1 MAFDPDKYLAS
12 APAAA
17 PAFDPDAYLRSS
29 GGGIPGPRSTGTIV
43 DQIPGY
49 GGPVPAAT
57 APIRTKDFTLGEK
70 IRGAVEVVPTL
81 VSGAVTAP
89 LVEASKIYGTLTS
102 GKYGTQE
109 GLQAGERMGQRVAQE
124 IQYQPRT
131 QAGQEYTADIANAL
145 ARTGLQG
152 VPMNVLA
159 DFQRGLAPATRAVTD
174 LAGAKMAQR
183 AENIAQQRSE
193 ASWARAPQ
201 IEAAQ
206 AAQRLGVAINPA
218 EANPTTG
225 TKLLVNATGEA
236 VVNAKAAKANAP
248 KWNEIARKD
257 LGLPDNTPLTPEAFE
272 KARTPHY
279 APYNEIKK
287 IEVLQPSETV
297 SEQLGSL
304 KLDPLSTSSP
314 EKAAAVNA
322 IIDRVVNQIDKGLS
336 GENVIGQIRGF
347 RKDAT
352 RVMKNPSVS
361 PVDASVAE
369 TQMGIANALENLL
382 ESNIQEPGLL
392 DRFRK
397 ARVAIAKTH
406 DWENA
411 TGVTTKQVDPSVIVK
426 MAEKGKPL
434 SGVLADVANVAG
446 NFPEVA
452 SLSPSKEPLLYQRLR
467 RGGAGGTVGFALGGG
482 PVGAAI
488 GAGLT
493 SLGSEATANL
503 LARPG
508 IQNRLAVPR
517 DYRIPLAPADA
528 EILNQLLN
536 K

>member
-1 MAFDPDKYLAS
+1 MGWQDAPVVQGQGQSWQS
-12 APAAA
+12 APIVG
-17 PAFDPDAYLRSS
+17 
-29 GGGIPGPRSTGTIV
+29 GGGIPTGPRKTGTIV

-49 GGPVPAAT
+49 DGPVPAAT
-57 APIRTKDFTLGEK
+57 VPIQTQPRSLVDKL
-70 IRGAVEVVPTL
+70 RGGAEAAAALTT
-81 VSGAVTAP
+81 GAVTAP
-89 LVEASKIYGTLTS
+89 LIEAAKIYGTLTS

-109 GLQAGERMGQRVAQE
+109 GIRAGEKYGEEFAKNF
-124 IQYQPRT
+124 YQPRT
-131 QAGQEYTADIANAL
+131 LAGQEYTADIANAL
-145 ARTGLQG
+145 ASTGLQG
-152 VPMNVLA
+152 VPLNVLA
-159 DFQRGLAPATRAVTD
+159 DFQRGVAPALRAGTD
-174 LAGAKMAQR
+174 LGKAKLAQR

-193 ASWARAPQ
+193 AAWARAPQ

-218 EANPTTG
+218 EANPTVG

-272 KARTPHY
+272 KARAAHY

-297 SEQLGSL
+297 AEQLGSL

-322 IIDRVVNQIDKGLS
+322 LIERVVGQIDNGLS

-352 RVMKNPSVS
+352 RVMKNPNAT
-361 PVDASVAE
+361 PIDVDVAE
-369 TQMGIANALENLL
+369 AQLGIANALENLL

-397 ARVAIAKTH
+397 ARMAIAKTH

-411 TGVTTKQVDPSVIVK
+411 TGVTTKQVDPSIIVK

-434 SGVLADVANVAG
+434 SGTLADVANVAG
-446 NFPEVA
+446 NFPEIA
-452 SLSPSKEPLLYQRLR
+452 SLSPAKEPLLYQRLR
-467 RGGAGGTVGFALGGG
+467 RGGAGGTIGFALGGG
-482 PVGAAI
+482 PIGAAI
-488 GAGLT
+488 GAGVT
-493 SLGSEATANL
+493 SLGSEGVANM
-503 LARPG
+503 LARRG
-508 IQNRLAVPR
+508 VQNRLAAPR
-517 DYRIPLAPADA
+517 DYRIPLAPA
-528 EILNQLLN
+528 ETEYVNQLLS

>member
-1 MAFDPDKYLAS
+1 MAGPWEQYQQA

-17 PAFDPDAYLRSS
+17 GLWSNYQS
-29 GGGIPGPRSTGTIV
+29 GGIPTGPRKLTRDELIA
-43 DQIPGY
+43 QIPTEPGANLATAAPERKLGIIEQVVSAPLTAATVATSGPAY
-49 GGPVPAAT
+49 LAGRWGEALFGKKAGESVQQALTFPTYMEAQARQLEAVGRVGDALHLPPTLGGAGIPINALTGPAA
-57 APIRTKDFTLGEK
+57 AQ
-70 IRGAVEVVPTL
+70 AV
-81 VSGAVTAP
+81 
-89 LVEASKIYGTLTS
+89 
-102 GKYGTQE
+102 
-109 GLQAGERMGQRVAQE
+109 
-124 IQYQPRT
+124 
-131 QAGQEYTADIANAL
+131 NAL
-145 ARTGLQG
+145 GKTAETFVQQPL
-152 VPMNVLA
+152 
-159 DFQRGLAPATRAVTD
+159 
-174 LAGAKMAQR
+174 AQR
-183 AENIAQQRSE
+183 AARVAQQRSE
-193 ASWARAPQ
+193 AAWARAPQ

-218 EANPTTG
+218 EANPTVG

-236 VVNAKAAKANAP
+236 VVNAKAAKTNAP

-257 LGLPDNTPLTPEAFE
+257 LGLPGNTPLTPEAFE
-272 KARTPHY
+272 KARAPHY

-304 KLDPLSTSSP
+304 KLNPLSTSSP

-322 IIDRVVNQIDKGLS
+322 IIERVVDQIDNGLS

-352 RVMKNPSVS
+352 RVMKNPNAA
-361 PVDASVAE
+361 PIDIDVAE
-369 TQMGIANALENLL
+369 AQMGIANALENLL

-411 TGVTTKQVDPSVIVK
+411 TGVTTKQVDPAQIVK
-426 MAEKGKPL
+426 LAEKGKPL
-434 SGVLADVANVAG
+434 SGALADVANVAG
-446 NFPEVA
+446 NFPEIA
-452 SLSPSKEPLLYQRLR
+452 SLSPAKEPLLYQRLR
-467 RGGAGGTVGFALGGG
+467 RGGAGGTIGFALGGG

-493 SLGSEATANL
+493 SLGSEGVANV
-503 LARPG
+503 LARRG
-508 IQNRLAVPR
+508 VQNRLAAPR
-517 DYRIPLAPADA
+517 DYRIPLAPA
-528 EILNQLLN
+528 ETEYVNQLLS